1 MGWLSAVDGYEVALI
16 GGSGGTRVASRRAG
30 GRPLKTVPKAVRD
43 HDTTQRLVQTQ
54 EWLARHDL
62 TCRAEVEK
70 WLIRSL
76 PVPVSVLTAVW
87 PDPSWRAPLADV
99 IVAPVDDD
107 GEWQLDEAGFLRDAD
122 PARGLGVVDLDGDS
136 TWLTPQ
142 RVALPHP
149 VVLEELDD
157 LREFATELGL
167 SQGTPQL
174 HREVW
179 VKPAGTDARQAE
191 VSRYAGGKYEELRHL
206 SARAGTLGYRVRG
219 GSAVCQVWE
228 RGGQVVASV
237 WIGDYDPWSE
247 TETGPLE
254 FTTAAGGSLPLD
266 EVGPVA
272 WSEGMRMAA
281 ALYAGRSMTQ
291 EEDS

>member
-1 MGWLSAVDGYEVALI
+1 MGWLSAVEGYEVALV
-16 GGSGGTRVASRRAG
+16 GGKVASRRVG
-30 GRPLKTVPKAVRD
+30 GRPLKTVPKAVRE
-43 HDTTQRLVQTQ
+43 HDTTQGLVQTQ

-76 PVPVSVLTAVW
+76 PVPVAVLTAVW

-107 GEWQLDEAGFLRDAD
+107 GEWRLGDAGFLRDAD

-136 TWLTPQ
+136 AWLTPQ

-179 VKPAGTDARQAE
+179 ARPADADARQAE
-191 VSRYAGGKYEELRHL
+191 LSRYAGAKYEELRHL

-228 RGGQVVASV
+228 PGGDVVASV

-254 FTTAAGGSLPLD
+254 FTTAAGGSRPLD

-281 ALYAGRSMTQ
+281 ALYAGRSMAQ
-291 EEDS
+291 EDNS